1 MEWEEKPKQK
11 KKDKG
16 VQRRLMVL
24 EWDIVLSFFFFFFRS
39 PRSSPILFLFFFVGF
54 VCSVSVSH
62 VCVSVLCACGLVKGL
77 QV

>member
-1 MEWEEKPKQK
+1 MGREAKTK
-11 KKDKG
+11 KKGQGSAKEVDG
-16 VQRRLMVL
+16 ARMGHR
-24 EWDIVLSFFFFFFRS
+24 SFFFFFFFRS